1 MAQGLLKAMHKQGY
15 AYKKAGVGL
24 LDLVDSDVV
33 QGDLFSPQDA
43 PRASKSMD
51 VMDSINKRFGRGTL
65 GMASSG
71 WKATPVWGMRQE
83 NLSPAYTQRW
93 DQLMRVR

>member
-1 MAQGLLKAMHKQGY
+1 MHHQSAKGIGY

-43 PRASKSMD
+43 PRAIKSMEM
-51 VMDSINKRFGRGTL
+51 MD
-65 GMASSG
+65 
-71 WKATPVWGMRQE
+71 
-83 NLSPAYTQRW
+83 NLSNPIPGFFGK
-93 DQLMRVR
+93 